1 MRRLSVILTALALFL
16 VSPASAATA
25 QDDRFVVSVYVS
37 EAQIG
42 VTEDGSLIARGTFEV
57 AADGVILEAGVERSV
72 YQVGETTAR
81 GTRVY
86 RDAATGSVV
95 VTLIKASLVEA
106 DEANGVFVYET
117 SETIISSTEGLRGH
131 GVGTAVVTV
140 QPDGSFTL
148 ESWTDV
154 ILDF

>member
-1 MRRLSVILTALALFL
+1 MRRLTVILTALALFL
-16 VSPASAATA
+16 VLPASAATA
-25 QDDRFVVSVYVS
+25 QDERFVVSVYVT

-42 VTEDGSLIARGTFEV
+42 VTANGSLIAKGAFEV
-57 AADGVILEAGVERSV
+57 AADGAILEAGVERSV

-86 RDAATGSVV
+86 RDAATGNVTK
-95 VTLIKASLVEA
+95 TLIKATLVEA

-117 SETIISSTEGLRGH
+117 KETIISNSEGLAGH

-148 ESWTDV
+148 ESWTDF
-154 ILDF
+154 ILNF